1 MVPSPIEPAW
11 LFILILPLWIYYSR
25 KLKNSICLKALTDLL
40 RIDKLLVMCLQCGIW
55 CLILGN
61 ERGQML
67 STGQPVHE
75 EGKLTSSETPRMM
88 SLVRRFEVG
97 RIYFRDLH
105 QDLIRWLLKAGIKRV
120 VLSVHHDI
128 CTFQHDVSVF
138 MQHAQRLYRHV
149 YLASR
154 EENSGRSHYQALFT
168 LLAVLSVELANEE
181 VVVDL
186 IRLILALQVGRTSVI
201 WFKGPCRGKA

>member
-1 MVPSPIEPAW
+1 MVPSSIELTW

-25 KLKNSICLKALTDLL
+25 KLKNSLWLKALTDLL
-40 RIDKLLVMCLQCGIW
+40 RIDKLLVICLQFGIW

-61 ERGQML
+61 ERGPML

-75 EGKLTSSETPRMM
+75 EGKLTSSETPWMM
-88 SLVRRFEVG
+88 SLVRRFKVG

-105 QDLIRWLLKAGIKRV
+105 QDLIRWLLKVGDV
-120 VLSVHHDI
+120 QQDI
-128 CTFQHDVSVF
+128 CTFQHDVFVF

-186 IRLILALQVGRTSVI
+186 IRLILALQVDRTSVI
-201 WFKGPCRGKA
+201 WFKDLCRGKA